1 MNVNDMAD
9 VAQTVTDVLKVLAH
23 PSRLM
28 ALCSLVEGE
37 LSVGEL
43 AKRVGARDQA
53 MSQQLS
59 VLRAHGFVAPRRD
72 GQTIYYAIARDD
84 VRRILETLYAEY
96 CGAAAD
102 ASSTEQPAVTAEAR
116 R

>member
-1 MNVNDMAD
+1 MNVTEMAD
-9 VAQTVTDVLKVLAH
+9 VARDVADVLKVLAN

-53 MSQQLS
+53 MSQHLS
-59 VLRAHGFVAPRRD
+59 VLRAHGFVAPRRE
-72 GQTIYYAIARDD
+72 GQTIYYAIARSDI
-84 VRRILETLYAEY
+84 RRILETLYAEY
-96 CGAAAD
+96 CGDPAHEPAAAS
-102 ASSTEQPAVTAEAR
+102 AARPEAR
-116 R
+116 T